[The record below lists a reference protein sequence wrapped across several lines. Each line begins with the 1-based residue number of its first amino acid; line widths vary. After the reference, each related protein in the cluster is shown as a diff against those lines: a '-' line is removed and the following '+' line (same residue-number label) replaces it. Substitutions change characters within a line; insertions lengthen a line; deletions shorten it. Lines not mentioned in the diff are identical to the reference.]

1 MNPKEFKKHVQELID
16 TYASIYDIKRLHMQY
31 DELLE
36 SVLIDLGYQE
46 GIDLMEDINFWYA

>member
-1 MNPKEFKKHVQELID
+1 MNPKEFKKRVQELIN
-16 TYASIYDIKRLHMQY
+16 TYASTYELETLHTEY

-46 GIDLMEDINFWYA
+46 GIDLMEDIDLWYA